1 MASVCRNTIQVNL
14 VRIPSQLKQLVMQEG
29 DLSPK
34 VTPLLK
40 HIPQQSRQFCDT
52 VGELTMVL
60 RLYSQMFRLSKSR
73 HRLFILS

>member
-1 MASVCRNTIQVNL
+1 
-14 VRIPSQLKQLVMQEG
+14 MQEG

-34 VTPLLK
+34 VTPLLNF
-40 HIPQQSRQFCDT
+40 PQQSRQFCDM

-60 RLYSQMFRLSKSR
+60 RLFSQMFRLSKSR